1 MVAAEKRWRKT
12 VSSSRLMK
20 CRTMRAREMVCT
32 VERGVAGP
40 KMEAG

>member
-20 CRTMRAREMVCT
+20 CSTIRAREMVWV
-32 VERGVAGP
+32 VEKGVGGP
-40 KMEAG
+40 KRAEG